1 MSLNISAWLNAF
13 RLRTLPLAF
22 SAIIVGSFLNFE
34 EKFDAIIF
42 SLALTTTLL
51 LQILSNL
58 ANDYG
63 DSKKGTDNE
72 DRIGPKR
79 AIQSGALSFSQVKKA
94 MTITAFLSLFSG
106 LSLLVY
112 ALEISLTLLL
122 FFILGLSAIAA
133 AIFYT
138 VGKKA
143 YGYYG
148 FGDLFVFLFFGIIGV
163 MGSAYLQFQTL
174 NFNHLYMAFSIGFFS
189 VTVLNLNNMRDRESD
204 IKANKM
210 TLAAKLGKKG
220 AMIYHLL
227 LILGGVISAA
237 FYIFQTAYTWSQ
249 YLPCLVFPI
258 FILIMYKTEQIENL
272 KDFDPF
278 LKYMALSTFIF
289 SILFMVSNIIV
300 N

>member
-79 AIQSGALSFSQVKKA
+79 AIQSGALSFSQVKMA
-94 MTITAFLSLFSG
+94 MIITAFLSLFSG

-148 FGDLFVFLFFGIIGV
+148 FGDLLVFLFFGI

-249 YLPCLVFPI
+249 YLTCLVFPI